1 MFVTSW
7 SKLEI
12 NFTRLK
18 DFLFYSHLRHN
29 YKNIENEFTS
39 IIRSCDRPS
48 RHRFSLVS
56 LGPRAN
62 AEMVPFYDPSCRYM
76 LPV

>member
-1 MFVTSW
+1 MGTIVTFFSG
-7 SKLEI
+7 
-12 NFTRLK
+12 
-18 DFLFYSHLRHN
+18 
-29 YKNIENEFTS
+29 
-39 IIRSCDRPS
+39 IRERICDRPS

-62 AEMVPFYDPSCRYM
+62 AEMVPFYVPSCRYM